1 MGWLNVF
8 ARNPDVCV
16 AIPTMVAGVPC
27 PVAMFRWRWWDNL
40 VRPRWRTDCD
50 MHLGACDSYRKYEG
64 AGDNEKAF
72 FHEASLLELLQTR
85 TPVWGEKF

>member
-1 MGWLNVF
+1 
-8 ARNPDVCV
+8 
-16 AIPTMVAGVPC
+16 
-27 PVAMFRWRWWDNL
+27 
-40 VRPRWRTDCD
+40 

-85 TPVWGEKF
+85 TPVWGEKL